1 MEPSQRPAGV
11 RLDQRSGQGV
21 AASTASDRRPVVFVI
36 DDDAD
41 GLERTGQE
49 LRRRYSS
56 DYRIVCERAAAKALQ
71 TLEALRAAGEDVA
84 VVLADQWI
92 PEVSGSELLARVRQ
106 LHPHAKRA
114 LLIAW
119 GAWGDRP
126 TADAVLRAMALG
138 HIDYYV
144 LKPWQSPDELFHRT
158 IAEFLHEW
166 TRTHSSRPRQISVVA
181 ERASPRA
188 HELRSLLARNGVPHA
203 FHPSDTA
210 EGRRL
215 LREAGRESADVPVV
229 VLLDGRVLVDPS
241 NAELAG
247 GYGVTTELDERR
259 DFDVVVVGAGPAGLA
274 AAVYSS
280 SQGLRTLVVERE
292 SIGGQAGSSSLIR
305 NYLGFSRGVS
315 GAELAQRA
323 YQQAWVFGT
332 SFLLMREVV
341 ALRAERERYL
351 VTISDGSE
359 ATARAVV
366 LAMGVSYRRLG
377 IPALEALNGTGVFY
391 GAAIAEVQALAG
403 EHAYIVGGGNSA
415 GQAAI
420 HLSRFAG
427 QVSVLVRGSSLA
439 DSMSQYLIDEIA
451 AAANIDV
458 RLNTQ
463 VVGGGGEGRLERLT
477 LRDSVTG
484 ETRDVDA
491 AALFVL
497 IGARPHTDW
506 LPEAVERDK
515 WGFLSTGVDLT
526 REEGRTAERAPAMYE
541 TNVPGLFAAGDV
553 RHGSVKRVASAV
565 GEGSVV
571 IQQVQE
577 YLKSPAEGR
586 TALRSY

>member
-1 MEPSQRPAGV
+1 MEPSQRSTGL
-11 RLDQRSGQGV
+11 RLEQGSGQG
-21 AASTASDRRPVVFVI
+21 ATARTAPDRRPVLYVV

-41 GLERTGQE
+41 WLERIRQE
-49 LRRRYSS
+49 LGRRYAS
-56 DYRIVCERAAAKALQ
+56 DYRILCERSAATALQ
-71 TLEALRAAGEDVA
+71 TLEAMRTAGDDVA

-92 PEVSGSELLARVRQ
+92 PELTGSELLARVRE
-106 LHPHAKRA
+106 LHPRAKRA
-114 LLIAW
+114 LLITW

-158 IAEFLHEW
+158 VTEFLHEW
-166 TRTHSSRPRQISVVA
+166 TRTHASQPREISIVA
-181 ERASPRA
+181 ERWSPRA

-203 FHPSDTA
+203 FHPSDSA

-215 LREAGRESADVPVV
+215 LGEAGREEAKAPVV
-229 VLLDGRVLVDPS
+229 ILLDGRVLVDPS

-274 AAVYSS
+274 AAVYASS
-280 SQGLRTLVVERE
+280 EGLRTLTVERE

-341 ALRAERERYL
+341 ALRAEGERHL

-359 ATARAVV
+359 ATARAVI

-377 IPALEALNGTGVFY
+377 IPALEALNGSGVFY
-391 GAAIAEVQALAG
+391 GASVSEVHALAG
-403 EHAYIVGGGNSA
+403 QHVYIVGGGNSA
-415 GQAAI
+415 GQAAL
-420 HLSRFAG
+420 HLSRYAK
-427 QVSVLVRGSSLA
+427 QLSLLVRGSSLA
-439 DSMSQYLIDEIA
+439 SSTSQYLVEEIA
-451 AAANIDV
+451 AARNIEV
-458 RLNTQ
+458 RLNTE
-463 VVGGGGEGRLERLT
+463 VIDGGGRGRLEHLT
-477 LRDSVTG
+477 LRDSRTG
-484 ETRDVDA
+484 KTLEVEA
-491 AALFVL
+491 AALFIM

-506 LPEAVERDK
+506 LPEVVERDR
-515 WGFLSTGVDLT
+515 WGFLLTGPDLA
-526 REEGRTAERAPAMYE
+526 REEGRSLERPAVMYE
-541 TNVPGLFAAGDV
+541 TNVPGLFAVGDV
-553 RHGSVKRVASAV
+553 RHRSVKRVASAV

-571 IQQVQE
+571 VQLVRE
-577 YLKSPAEGR
+577 YLKSSAVSPSPR
-586 TALRSY
+586 